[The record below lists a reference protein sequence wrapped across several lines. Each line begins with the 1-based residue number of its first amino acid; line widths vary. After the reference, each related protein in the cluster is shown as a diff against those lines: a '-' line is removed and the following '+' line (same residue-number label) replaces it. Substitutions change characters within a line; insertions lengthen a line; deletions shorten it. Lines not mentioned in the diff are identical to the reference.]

1 MTAALY
7 AFLGYAAFSDLKYR
21 RIPNGFVITGIV
33 LALGLALYV
42 SPGALWSSVSG
53 ALVGGTMM
61 LPFFGWKV
69 MGGGDIKLAALIGA
83 IAGFPGVLV
92 AVPLGLAIGAL
103 TVTLL
108 QAFKF
113 VKVGDRV
120 PLAPMLVLGAY
131 GSFFISQEL
140 FDAWGRILVPS

>member
-1 MTAALY
+1 
-7 AFLGYAAFSDLKYR
+7 
-21 RIPNGFVITGIV
+21 
-33 LALGLALYV
+33 
-42 SPGALWSSVSG
+42 
-53 ALVGGTMM
+53 MM

-92 AVPLGLAIGAL
+92 AIPIGLAIGAL

-108 QAFKF
+108 LAFKF
-113 VKVGDRV
+113 VRKGDRV

-131 GSFFISQEL
+131 CSYFIAEKL
-140 FDAWGRILVPS
+140 FDAWARVLVSS